1 MVIEN
6 FRKLEINNMNIWYIT
21 LLWHERVEFD
31 KKTNKT
37 RYLLCKNTNDK
48 LYILL
53 GGEAS
58 ETEER
63 KIFQVIEP
71 TDEDIG
77 YDWFEGS
84 TLLSYGDIDWDW
96 NIFPEK
102 NYENFWEE
110 ELILLKNQIITQN
123 ILLKTPYTYKQ

>member
-1 MVIEN
+1 
-6 FRKLEINNMNIWYIT
+6 MNIWYIRYA
-21 LLWHERVEFD
+21 WHKRVEFD

-37 RYLLCKNTNDK
+37 RYLLYKNTNNQ

-53 GGEAS
+53 GGDAS

-71 TDEDIG
+71 TGDNDW
-77 YDWFEGS
+77 YDWFEGK

-102 NYENFWEE
+102 NYEDFWEE